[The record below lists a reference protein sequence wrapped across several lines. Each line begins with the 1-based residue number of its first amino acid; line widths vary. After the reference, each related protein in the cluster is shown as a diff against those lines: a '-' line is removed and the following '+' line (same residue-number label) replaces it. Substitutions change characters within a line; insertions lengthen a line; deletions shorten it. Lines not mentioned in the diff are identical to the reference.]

1 MARPKYL
8 SSETKLSILIMLL
21 TAYIFSPAAFWFYL
35 SYELQAGSFPVNAD
49 SIGLPMGG
57 FLILWFIG
65 WILMIVAAF
74 TLAIYRRAFGTNALD

>member
-1 MARPKYL
+1 MTGNNFWDPQ
-8 SSETKLSILIMLL
+8 TKLSILIMLL
-21 TAYIFSPAAFWFYL
+21 TAYILSPAAFWLWL

-65 WILMIVAAF
+65 WLLMIVAAF
-74 TLAIYRRAFGTNALD
+74 ALALYRRAFGTNALV